1 MPPRKQKLLKAEYRK
16 NARKHG
22 IRLEGPVPPAQWPE
36 GLKHHFQAVQAIETL
51 RYETYR
57 NDQRIEEQ
65 QRKRNI
71 KRAQLLRSR
80 VCDLLNDVKINE
92 ATWRRK
98 LEALIFDRFEQNVIW
113 YCLSF
118 VMLSKQS

>member
-1 MPPRKQKLLKAEYRK
+1 MPPKKQKLSKAEYRDK
-16 NARKHG
+16 AREHG

-80 VCDLLNDVKINE
+80 VCELLDDVKINE

-113 YCLSF
+113 YCLPF
-118 VMLSKQS
+118 VILSKQS

>member
-22 IRLEGPVPPAQWPE
+22 IRLEGPVSPAQWPE
-36 GLKHHFQAVQAIETL
+36 ELEHHFLAVQTIESL

>member
-1 MPPRKQKLLKAEYRK
+1 MRPRKQKLSKVEYRDK
-16 NARKHG
+16 AREHG
-22 IRLEGPVPPAQWPE
+22 IRLEGPVSPAQWPE
-36 GLKHHFQAVQAIETL
+36 GFKHHFQAVQAIETL

-57 NDQRIEEQ
+57 NDQRVDEQ

-71 KRAQLLRSR
+71 KRAQLLRIR
-80 VCDLLNDVKINE
+80 VCGLLDDVKINE

-113 YCLSF
+113 YCHSF
-118 VMLSKQS
+118 VMLSQQS

>member
-1 MPPRKQKLLKAEYRK
+1 MPPRKQKLSKAEYRDK
-16 NARKHG
+16 AYEHG
-22 IRLEGPVPPAQWPE
+22 IRLEGPVSPARCPE
-36 GLKHHFQAVQAIETL
+36 GFKHHFLAVQAIEAL

-80 VCDLLNDVKINE
+80 VCELLDDVKINE

-113 YCLSF
+113 YCLPSII
-118 VMLSKQS
+118 VSKQS